1 MDAITLFREAAKA
14 LQSDP
19 RYLAL
24 DAARKANDADAELQ
38 AMIAEFGRLNNE
50 YQEVSLGDTADQA
63 RALAIQTE
71 LNDLYAK
78 VMANETMQNYN
89 RAQQEAE
96 QLIGFIDRIVTE
108 AMNGGDPMSVQENP
122 GGCSGCC
129 SGCSGCH

>member
-50 YQEVSLGDTADQA
+50 YQEVSLGDAADKE

-108 AMNGGDPMSVQENP
+108 AMNARDPMSVQENP